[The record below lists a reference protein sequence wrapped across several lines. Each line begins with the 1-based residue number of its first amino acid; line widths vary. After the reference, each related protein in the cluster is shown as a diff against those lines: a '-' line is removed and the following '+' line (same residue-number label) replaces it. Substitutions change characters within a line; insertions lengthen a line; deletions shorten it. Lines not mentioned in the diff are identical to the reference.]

1 MRIRGWIACAAP
13 LLALCA
19 APLRA
24 QDVLSTRPQDAALV
38 RSVVQALDS
47 AAAAGAFSG
56 VVLVAREGQ
65 PVVHAARGAANREQG
80 IANTRETRFQLGS
93 GDKLFTRLAIGQLLA
108 AGRLSLH
115 DTVGRFLPDYPDET
129 IRRRATVEHLLRHT
143 SGLGAYWNQ
152 AFRRERER
160 LRTLQDVVA
169 LFAAEPPAFEPG
181 ARMQYSNS
189 GYILLGRIV
198 EVLSGE
204 SYYDYVRRH
213 LLEPAGMRSTAY
225 LTLDEWPRDR
235 ALGYTAQS
243 GWGAG
248 AAGGGNGAPQTTF
261 LPNRWSLPYRGNS
274 AGGGYATAADLLRLD
289 TALRAGRLV
298 PAEVFPRLFSRPPDA
313 AGRLMLANGGAPGA
327 NMEFHRVGD
336 YTVIVL
342 ANQDPPAGSRMFQT
356 IARLLPQQ
364 PPS

>member
-1 MRIRGWIACAAP
+1 MRIRRSIARAAP

-19 APLRA
+19 VPLRA
-24 QDVLSTRPQDAALV
+24 QDVLSTRPDDAALV
-38 RSVVQALDS
+38 RGVVQALDS

-56 VVLVAREGQ
+56 VVLVAREGR

-80 IANTRETRFQLGS
+80 IANTLDTRFQLGS

-129 IRRRATVEHLLRHT
+129 IRRRATVDHLLRHS
-143 SGLGAYWNQ
+143 SGLGAYWND
-152 AFRRERER
+152 AFQRERER

-169 LFAAEPPAFEPG
+169 LFAHEPPAFQPG

-213 LLEPAGMRSTAY
+213 LLEPGGMRSTAY
-225 LTLDEWPRDR
+225 LTLDEWRER
-235 ALGYTAQS
+235 AIGYTALAS
-243 GWGAG
+243 WEAM
-248 AAGGGNGAPQTTF
+248 AAGGGSAAPQTTF
-261 LPNRWSLPYRGNS
+261 LPNRWALPYRGNS
-274 AGGGYATAADLLRLD
+274 AGGGYATAEDLLRLD

-298 PAEVFPRLFSRPPDA
+298 PPEVLPRLFSRPPDA
-313 AGRLMLANGGAPGA
+313 AGRLMLANGGGPGA
-327 NMEFHRVGD
+327 NFEFHRVGD
-336 YTVIVL
+336 YTIIVL

-364 PPS
+364 ASP

>member
-1 MRIRGWIACAAP
+1 MRIPRSIARAAP

-19 APLRA
+19 APLRG
-24 QDVLSTRPQDAALV
+24 QDELSTRAEDAALV
-38 RSVVQALDS
+38 RGVVQALDS
-47 AAAAGAFSG
+47 AAAAGGFSG
-56 VVLVAREGQ
+56 VVLVAREGR
-65 PVVHAARGAANREQG
+65 PVVHAARGPANRAQG
-80 IANTRETRFQLGS
+80 IANTLDTRFQLGS

-108 AGRLSLH
+108 AGRLSLR

-129 IRRRATVEHLLRHT
+129 IRRRATVDHLLRHS
-143 SGLGAYWNQ
+143 SGLGAYWND
-152 AFRRERER
+152 AFQRERER

-169 LFAAEPPAFEPG
+169 LFANEPPAFEPG

-189 GYILLGRIV
+189 GYVLLGRIV

-213 LLEPAGMRSTAY
+213 LLELAGMRATAY

-235 ALGYTAQS
+235 AIGYTALA
-243 GWGAG
+243 GWEAM
-248 AAGGGNGAPQTTF
+248 AAGGGSGAPQTTF
-261 LPNRWSLPYRGNS
+261 VPNRWALPYRGNS

-289 TALRAGRLV
+289 AALRAGRLV
-298 PAEVFPRLFSRPPDA
+298 PPEVLPRLFSRPPDA

-342 ANQDPPAGSRMFQT
+342 ANQDPPAGSRMFQA
-356 IARLLPQQ
+356 IARLLAQQ
-364 PPS
+364 PSS